1 MEILLSSLFGL
12 QGLVVVD
19 GLLDLLFDGW
29 HNEIALVGH
38 SALLDAGEGGLER
51 GIENLLG
58 GLSLNTGDFVEHG
71 FGDLVENRLL
81 VRHLV
86 LLGLLQQ
93 VESSFVDVVLQGDL
107 LVVEERLNHRV
118 FDGVEAGVN
127 LGVLELREGELDVLT
142 GHDIEGLG
150 VVFLQELHLVEEDEL
165 VPAVQDRTI

>member
-1 MEILLSSLFGL
+1 M
-12 QGLVVVD
+12 
-19 GLLDLLFDGW
+19 
-29 HNEIALVGH
+29 
-38 SALLDAGEGGLER
+38 
-51 GIENLLG
+51 
-58 GLSLNTGDFVEHG
+58 
-71 FGDLVENRLL
+71 
-81 VRHLV
+81 
-86 LLGLLQQ
+86 
-93 VESSFVDVVLQGDL
+93 VLQGDF